1 MTMFFFR
8 ISRFGSKGSFSE
20 TRLPK
25 VSMIFVFVGSSSRKP
40 YGYTGETTS
49 LPRRLGWDRT
59 DGLVGIVPKDCVAV
73 VNINI
78 YTFTYIFRYI
88 YITWLLFSIVRRIYI
103 ILIFK
108 VPDRT

>member
-1 MTMFFFR
+1 MSAAYLEAHHHVFFPHQQVWVQGF
-8 ISRFGSKGSFSE
+8 FSE

-88 YITWLLFSIVRRIYI
+88 YITWLLFSIVRRI
-103 ILIFK
+103 
-108 VPDRT
+108 